1 MQLQV
6 AIIAPSPLQGVTQQM
21 SEPGK
26 PTFSYNGPRLPKG
39 NPPRPK
45 TIAFAVAA
53 FVGVLILFNVLRA
66 SFVSVPA
73 NEIGVKIVRGKVEG
87 TLEPGWHLISPIG
100 GKIKTFSTRIQQTS
114 MLRTPGEGDRVGD
127 DSIDVASKEGAK
139 MSVDLTINYR
149 LRKSAAL
156 QLFANIRDENDLR
169 ERIVRPGVRSIT
181 RDVFANYGAKDAIT
195 SGRAEIQSQITKRL
209 NDKFDKQGLDVDTVD
224 VREIYLPENIQSQ
237 VDEAIGAEAQ
247 AQKAAIQRK
256 QKETEAETARLVAEK
271 NAQQKRIEAQ
281 GSADARK
288 ISSESEADA
297 NRRIAESLTPGLI
310 QLRQIEAVY
319 KNGNQIYFIPQGSS
333 PNVFLTPTENL
344 GKPAVSAAQAAAT
357 AASSASA
364 DGSTTTTVSP

>member
-1 MQLQV
+1 
-6 AIIAPSPLQGVTQQM
+6 M
-21 SEPGK
+21 SDSGK
-26 PTFSYNGPRLPKG
+26 PTFTFNSPRLPTG

-45 TIAFAVAA
+45 TIAFVIG
-53 FVGVLILFNVLRA
+53 GVIALLVLFNVLRSA
-66 SFVSVPA
+66 FVSVPA

-87 TLEPGWHLISPIG
+87 TLDPGWHLISPIG

-114 MLRTPGEGDRVGD
+114 MLRVAGEGDRAGD

-195 SGRAEIQSQITKRL
+195 SGRGAIQAEITRRL
-209 NDKFDKQGLDVDTVD
+209 NEKFDKQGLDVDTVD

-319 KNGNQIYFIPQGSS
+319 KNGNQIYFIPQGGN
-333 PNVFLTPTENL
+333 PNIFVTPNQDL
-344 GKPAVSAAQAAAT
+344 GKPAVSTAQAQAAA
-357 AASSASA
+357 SATTS
-364 DGSTTTTVSP
+364 DDTTTTTTVAP